1 MAGRIQTMILTPR
14 PTQTPSFRPAAKF
27 PATRTAAYST
37 RSVLFNGSRSIS
49 SPLRIRA
56 NQRPDQIDDNASGG
70 AKTLGKS
77 LLKFADNNFLST
89 STYWWMSGLA
99 NPTVGCLA
107 DKYYLSKFSTFAI
120 FITSGLT
127 LRNGEI
133 GDAIEAWPVGVF
145 GICSI
150 LLFTPFL
157 SKIILQI
164 QLQPQEFVTGLA
176 IFCCM
181 PTTLSSGVALTQ
193 LAGGNSAL
201 ALAMTVVSNLL
212 GILIVPF
219 SISRFIAA
227 GIGVSVPTKELF
239 RSLVITLLIPLILG
253 KVFRESFKGLA
264 DYVDRNRKLFSKMNA
279 IFLSLAPFIQVSRS
293 RSMLLMVK
301 PSVFLVAVGM
311 GVYVFRPYFSFPF
324 VQYFCI
330 SSSYLLMLSRYKA
343 SQTVSGT
350 NQLASAK
357 KKNATAYVLVASQKT
372 LPVMVAVVEQLGGAF
387 GESGLLVLPC
397 VAAHLNQIIMDSF
410 LVNFWLRKDL
420 ASKSAKEITAALFFG
435 LAIWAYQATNPPPPK
450 ICGTPGGPP
459 ITAPRVK
466 LRDGRHLAYKEQGV
480 SRETAK
486 SKIVYVHGFA
496 STRHDTVSV
505 ANLSPEVVQEL
516 GLYFVSFDRPG
527 YGESDPDPN
536 RSPESIALDIEE
548 LADHLGL
555 GSKFHVMGFSM
566 GGQVVWGCLKYIP
579 HRLAG
584 ATLIA
589 PVVNYWW
596 PGFPANLSTEAYYQQ
611 PPQDQWT
618 LRVAHHAP
626 WLTYWWNTQKWFPAS
641 AVAAQKPE
649 VFSRQDLETAF
660 HGYRRRKGQQA
671 TSNNASTNN
680 SARRI

>member
-1 MAGRIQTMILTPR
+1 M
-14 PTQTPSFRPAAKF
+14 
-27 PATRTAAYST
+27 
-37 RSVLFNGSRSIS
+37 
-49 SPLRIRA
+49 
-56 NQRPDQIDDNASGG
+56 IDDNASGG

-77 LLKFADNNFLST
+77 LLKFADNNFLPLALIGGVV
-89 STYWWMSGLA
+89 SGLA

-264 DYVDRNRKLFSKMNA
+264 DLLIEIIVTLFA
-279 IFLSLAPFIQVSRS
+279 DFLNEVASFLLDVKTILFIQAPFIQVSRS

-311 GVYVFRPYFSFPF
+311 GVLLHLILLSFNVIAIQGFS
-324 VQYFCI
+324 
-330 SSSYLLMLSRYKA
+330 
-343 SQTVSGT
+343 TVSGT

-357 KKNATAYVLVASQKT
+357 KKNATAYVLVAS
-372 LPVMVAVVEQLGGAF
+372 
-387 GESGLLVLPC
+387 
-397 VAAHLNQIIMDSF
+397 
-410 LVNFWLRKDL
+410 R
-420 ASKSAKEITAALFFG
+420 
-435 LAIWAYQATNPPPPK
+435 
-450 ICGTPGGPP
+450 
-459 ITAPRVK
+459 
-466 LRDGRHLAYKEQGV
+466 
-480 SRETAK
+480 
-486 SKIVYVHGFA
+486 
-496 STRHDTVSV
+496 
-505 ANLSPEVVQEL
+505 
-516 GLYFVSFDRPG
+516 
-527 YGESDPDPN
+527 
-536 RSPESIALDIEE
+536 
-548 LADHLGL
+548 
-555 GSKFHVMGFSM
+555 
-566 GGQVVWGCLKYIP
+566 
-579 HRLAG
+579 
-584 ATLIA
+584 
-589 PVVNYWW
+589 
-596 PGFPANLSTEAYYQQ
+596 
-611 PPQDQWT
+611 
-618 LRVAHHAP
+618 
-626 WLTYWWNTQKWFPAS
+626 
-641 AVAAQKPE
+641 
-649 VFSRQDLETAF
+649 
-660 HGYRRRKGQQA
+660 
-671 TSNNASTNN
+671 
-680 SARRI
+680 

>member
-1 MAGRIQTMILTPR
+1 MILTPR
-14 PTQTPSFRPAAKF
+14 PTQTPSFRHRQLNF
-27 PATRTAAYST
+27 PATRTTAYST

-77 LLKFADNNFLST
+77 LLKFADNNFLPLALIGGVV
-89 STYWWMSGLA
+89 SGLA

-107 DKYYLSKFSTFAI
+107 DKYYMSKFSTFAI

-150 LLFTPFL
+150 LFFTPFL

-301 PSVFLVAVGM
+301 PSVFLAAVGM
-311 GVYVFRPYFSFPF
+311 GVLLHLILLSFNVLAIQGFS
-324 VQYFCI
+324 
-330 SSSYLLMLSRYKA
+330 
-343 SQTVSGT
+343 TVSGT

-420 ASKSAKEITAALFFG
+420 ASKSAKAA
-435 LAIWAYQATNPPPPK
+435 
-450 ICGTPGGPP
+450 
-459 ITAPRVK
+459 
-466 LRDGRHLAYKEQGV
+466 
-480 SRETAK
+480 
-486 SKIVYVHGFA
+486 
-496 STRHDTVSV
+496 
-505 ANLSPEVVQEL
+505 
-516 GLYFVSFDRPG
+516 
-527 YGESDPDPN
+527 
-536 RSPESIALDIEE
+536 
-548 LADHLGL
+548 
-555 GSKFHVMGFSM
+555 
-566 GGQVVWGCLKYIP
+566 
-579 HRLAG
+579 
-584 ATLIA
+584 
-589 PVVNYWW
+589 
-596 PGFPANLSTEAYYQQ
+596 
-611 PPQDQWT
+611 
-618 LRVAHHAP
+618 
-626 WLTYWWNTQKWFPAS
+626 
-641 AVAAQKPE
+641 
-649 VFSRQDLETAF
+649 
-660 HGYRRRKGQQA
+660 
-671 TSNNASTNN
+671 
-680 SARRI
+680 

>member
-1 MAGRIQTMILTPR
+1 
-14 PTQTPSFRPAAKF
+14 
-27 PATRTAAYST
+27 
-37 RSVLFNGSRSIS
+37 
-49 SPLRIRA
+49 
-56 NQRPDQIDDNASGG
+56 
-70 AKTLGKS
+70 
-77 LLKFADNNFLST
+77 
-89 STYWWMSGLA
+89 
-99 NPTVGCLA
+99 
-107 DKYYLSKFSTFAI
+107 
-120 FITSGLT
+120 
-127 LRNGEI
+127 
-133 GDAIEAWPVGVF
+133 
-145 GICSI
+145 
-150 LLFTPFL
+150 
-157 SKIILQI
+157 
-164 QLQPQEFVTGLA
+164 
-176 IFCCM
+176 
-181 PTTLSSGVALTQ
+181 
-193 LAGGNSAL
+193 
-201 ALAMTVVSNLL
+201 
-212 GILIVPF
+212 
-219 SISRFIAA
+219 
-227 GIGVSVPTKELF
+227 
-239 RSLVITLLIPLILG
+239 
-253 KVFRESFKGLA
+253 
-264 DYVDRNRKLFSKMNA
+264 
-279 IFLSLAPFIQVSRS
+279 
-293 RSMLLMVK
+293 
-301 PSVFLVAVGM
+301 
-311 GVYVFRPYFSFPF
+311 
-324 VQYFCI
+324 
-330 SSSYLLMLSRYKA
+330 MLSRYKA

>member
-1 MAGRIQTMILTPR
+1 MILAPR
-14 PTQTPSFRPAAKF
+14 PTQTPSFRHRQLNF
-27 PATRTAAYST
+27 PATRTTAYST
-37 RSVLFNGSRSIS
+37 RSVLFNRSRSIS

-56 NQRPDQIDDNASGG
+56 NQRPDQIDDNGSGG

-77 LLKFADNNFLST
+77 LLNFADNNFLPLALIGGVV
-89 STYWWMSGLA
+89 SGLA
-99 NPTVGCLA
+99 NPTLGCLA

-133 GDAIEAWPVGVF
+133 GDAIEAWPVGVL

-253 KVFRESFKGLA
+253 KIFRESFKGLA

-301 PSVFLVAVGM
+301 PSVFFVAVGM
-311 GVYVFRPYFSFPF
+311 GVLLHLILLSFNVLAIQGFS
-324 VQYFCI
+324 
-330 SSSYLLMLSRYKA
+330 
-343 SQTVSGT
+343 TVSGT

-420 ASKSAKEITAALFFG
+420 ASKSAK
-435 LAIWAYQATNPPPPK
+435 
-450 ICGTPGGPP
+450 
-459 ITAPRVK
+459 
-466 LRDGRHLAYKEQGV
+466 
-480 SRETAK
+480 
-486 SKIVYVHGFA
+486 
-496 STRHDTVSV
+496 V
-505 ANLSPEVVQEL
+505 A
-516 GLYFVSFDRPG
+516 
-527 YGESDPDPN
+527 
-536 RSPESIALDIEE
+536 
-548 LADHLGL
+548 
-555 GSKFHVMGFSM
+555 
-566 GGQVVWGCLKYIP
+566 
-579 HRLAG
+579 
-584 ATLIA
+584 
-589 PVVNYWW
+589 
-596 PGFPANLSTEAYYQQ
+596 
-611 PPQDQWT
+611 
-618 LRVAHHAP
+618 
-626 WLTYWWNTQKWFPAS
+626 
-641 AVAAQKPE
+641 
-649 VFSRQDLETAF
+649 
-660 HGYRRRKGQQA
+660 
-671 TSNNASTNN
+671 
-680 SARRI
+680 